1 MPSNLLLGAGMIVCA
16 ASVVFFIIGM
26 WPLVFNDA
34 PPGEEELDEA
44 VFGMLM
50 GVLGFVWGAIVCYG
64 ASQMQELG
72 SYIFATLG
80 AIMGVPLLV
89 GIFALIMLQNPK
101 VKAGFQ
107 EAEAGPD
114 ELDDEDEDEEEE
126 DDEDAPRRKKKESDS
141 ARRAKKAAG
150 VLGGMLLGA
159 VLGDEEGGDDDY
171 GGDEDE
177 PEDEPEDEDDEEVDE
192 AEDEEVDEDDEE
204 DDGSKRKKRR

>member
-1 MPSNLLLGAGMIVCA
+1 
-16 ASVVFFIIGM
+16 
-26 WPLVFNDA
+26 
-34 PPGEEELDEA
+34 
-44 VFGMLM
+44 
-50 GVLGFVWGAIVCYG
+50 
-64 ASQMQELG
+64 MQELG

-204 DDGSKRKKRR
+204 DDRALVSPRVCGLRVCRRGGAGGCRRGLCARRGDKPKKATVRTRRGG